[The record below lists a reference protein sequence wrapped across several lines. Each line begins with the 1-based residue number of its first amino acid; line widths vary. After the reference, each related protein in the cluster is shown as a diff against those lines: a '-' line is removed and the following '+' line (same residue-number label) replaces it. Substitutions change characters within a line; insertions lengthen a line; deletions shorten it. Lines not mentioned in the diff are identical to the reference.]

1 MISICILGFLAA
13 FLGLISLEQLITK
26 RKRSIRVRMLSLQE
40 MGSQG
45 EQGEE
50 GKRKNISSGFQK
62 MLIATG
68 KILDKRGIIKP
79 LEEKMIQ
86 ADIPLRGEE
95 FLFFWLLAALLPG
108 SLLTFLTGRAL
119 IGVLFSLIG
128 IVLPPLLVKRAKGKK
143 LKKFNLQLV
152 DALTIIANSLRAGYS
167 FMQAME
173 LVSREMPN
181 PIGKEF
187 ARTFREVNLGTT
199 TEEALHNMGKRIASE
214 DLGLIITAVLIQ
226 RQIGGNL
233 AEIMDRISETI
244 RDRIRIQG
252 EIKTLTAQ
260 GKISGMVIGIIPL
273 VLIAF
278 MLVINPGYLTPL
290 FHSTPG
296 LLMLMGGVT
305 SEIIGLLLIRKIIA
319 VDM

>member
-1 MISICILGFLAA
+1 MISICITGFLAA
-13 FLGLISLEQLITK
+13 FLGLISLEHLLTK
-26 RKRSIRVRMLSLQE
+26 RKRIINDRILSLQE
-40 MGSQG
+40 MGSPR

-50 GKRKNISSGFQK
+50 KRKDSSSGFRK
-62 MLIATG
+62 ILTATG
-68 KILDKRGIIKP
+68 KVLDKRGIIKP

-95 FLFFWLLAALLPG
+95 FLFFWLLAVLLPG
-108 SLLTFLTGRAL
+108 SLLAFLTGRMPVGL
-119 IGVLFSLIG
+119 LFSLIG
-128 IVLPPLLVKRAKGKK
+128 FFLPPLLVKRAKGKK

-152 DALTIIANSLRAGYS
+152 DALSIIANSLRAGYS

-199 TEEALHNMGKRIASE
+199 TEEALYNMGQRIASE
-214 DLGLIITAVLIQ
+214 DLELIITAVLIQ

-233 AEIMDRISETI
+233 AEIMDSISDTI

-260 GKISGMVIGIIPL
+260 GRVSGMVIGFIPL
-273 VLIAF
+273 VLLVF
-278 MLVINPGYLTPL
+278 MLVINPGYITPM
-290 FHSTPG
+290 FHSTLG
-296 LLMLMGGVT
+296 FMMLMGAVV
-305 SEIIGLLLIRKIIA
+305 SEIIGVLLIKKIIA
-319 VDM
+319 IDI